1 MNNLR
6 PSPLA
11 SCLFTKAQQQVLG
24 LLFSYPENSFYQ
36 NEIIAFADMGKGSIV
51 RELRKLE
58 ISGLIVQTRVGNQLH
73 YQADAQSIIFAELCS
88 IVSKTLGR
96 EELIRSAVESLST
109 FVDQAF
115 IYGNF
120 VAGQET
126 PSDSIS
132 VILVSDR
139 LTPGSALK
147 AFSPVEAAIGAKIE
161 FTILG
166 KSEYAERITRKQSFI
181 SQVMAQPKLWLI
193 QKPGG

>member
-6 PSPLA
+6 PSLLA
-11 SCLFTKAQQQVLG
+11 ASLFTKAQQQVLG

-36 NEIIAFADMGKGSIV
+36 NEIIDFADMGKGSIV

-58 ISGLIVQTRVGNQLH
+58 STGLIVKTRVGNQLH
-73 YQADAQSIIFAELCS
+73 YQADANSIIFAELCS
-88 IVSKTLGR
+88 VVNKTLGR
-96 EELIRSAVESLST
+96 EELIRSAIESLSN

-120 VAGQET
+120 VTGRESADE
-126 PSDSIS
+126 PIL

-139 LTPGSALK
+139 LTDGSALK
-147 AFSPVEAAIGAKIE
+147 AFSPVEEAIGVKID
-161 FTILG
+161 FTILD
-166 KSEYAERITRKQSFI
+166 KNQYAERITRKQSFI

-193 QKPGG
+193 QKRGE

>member
-6 PSPLA
+6 PSLLA
-11 SCLFTKAQQQVLG
+11 ASLFTKAQQQVLG

-36 NEIIAFADMGKGSIV
+36 NEIIDFADMGKGSIV

-58 ISGLIVQTRVGNQLH
+58 STGLIVKTRVGNQLH
-73 YQADAQSIIFAELCS
+73 YQADANSIIFAELCS
-88 IVSKTLGR
+88 VVNKTLGR
-96 EELIRSAVESLST
+96 EELIRSAIESLSN

-120 VAGQET
+120 VTGRESADE
-126 PSDSIS
+126 PIL

-139 LTPGSALK
+139 LTDGSALK
-147 AFSPVEAAIGAKIE
+147 AFSPVEEAIGVKID
-161 FTILG
+161 FKILD
-166 KSEYAERITRKQSFI
+166 KNQYAERITRKQSFI

-193 QKPGG
+193 QKRGE